1 MGSGRMRAGKR
12 SHRDTNT
19 KNLDLL
25 FFRLN
30 FLFRQMSLFI
40 IEHYKAVPATARDS
54 PSDNNSSKQKYE
66 CIMHKCSSFLAIV
79 FVRNGCLPWPCSLR
93 RKIPAHN
100 AAHARG
106 VASVTQGSTAAFG
119 ESDITCVKR
128 EHYYVGQIITDK
140 RFYKFYRIL
149 SRS

>member
-1 MGSGRMRAGKR
+1 
-12 SHRDTNT
+12 
-19 KNLDLL
+19 
-25 FFRLN
+25 
-30 FLFRQMSLFI
+30 MSLFI
-40 IEHYKAVPATARDS
+40 IEHYKAVPATARES

-119 ESDITCVKR
+119 ESDVTCAKR